1 MDKVKIIV
9 YYLIFLIGMI
19 LEIVFLFEIPYYRY
33 SFFLKYLKIIRILL
47 GFLIF
52 LIDAYFRVVSITET
66 RLQIARRM
74 KKDKY
79 FADKNF
85 FYLIDK
91 ILIIIG
97 FGISCICLVLN
108 IIGVVL
114 SSKEIS
120 SDNSTHLQNIYSRCS
135 LILLFENILLTI
147 AWIYFTIYWIFYIYY
162 NIVKSNPE
170 ENSENHNNE
179 NNTDINNLGENCRDI
194 YTNQVEGVVAPP
206 PPPPGFGEGGRSS
219 GREISNNQ
227 DDDNKIQ

>member
-9 YYLIFLIGMI
+9 FYLIFLIGLI

-33 SFFLKYLKIIRILL
+33 SAFLKYLKIIRILL
-47 GFLIF
+47 GFIIF

-66 RLQIARRM
+66 LLQKERRI

-97 FGISCICLVLN
+97 FVISLICLVLN
-108 IIGVVL
+108 IIGIVL
-114 SSKEIS
+114 SSKKIS
-120 SDNSTHLQNIYSRCS
+120 SANSTHLQNIYSRGS

-147 AWIYFTIYWIFYIYY
+147 AWIYFSIYWGFYIYY
-162 NIVKSNPE
+162 NIFQSKND
-170 ENSENHNNE
+170 ENSENQNSDKNTAIFTNKNE
-179 NNTDINNLGENCRDI
+179 
-194 YTNQVEGVVAPP
+194 EGAPP
-206 PPPPGFGEGGRSS
+206 LPNGFVEGGRSS
-219 GREISNNQ
+219 ERDLSKKQ
-227 DDDNKIQ
+227 DNDNIDNIIR